1 MIDEGNLKGA
11 NGAGGQPRLKRVLGM
26 WDLVIYGIVLIQP
39 IAPVG
44 IFGIA
49 QKLSRGHVVTTII
62 FAMFAIMLTAYSYGR
77 MAGLYPSAGSAFT
90 YVTHGLNAHL
100 GFLVGWAMV
109 LDYLM
114 IPLINTIFGA
124 LTLTRLIP
132 GIPYVVWV
140 FLISGGILL
149 LNLRGIRT
157 AAWANSILL
166 LVMSSVVAAFVILG
180 VHYLFHRQGWSGVF
194 SFQPFYDPKTFNVHA
209 VATATSLAA
218 LTYIGFDG
226 VTMLAEEVR
235 EPKRTVP
242 LATVLVC
249 LFTGIFSAVE
259 VYLGQRIWPNY
270 HTFPN
275 LETAFLDVTRRAGGP
290 LLFEAMGVVLFLA
303 CVGSGL
309 AGQLG
314 AARLLYGMGRDN
326 VLPQRLFGRLDPK
339 RSSPSFNICLVS
351 VLVFA
356 GALLLSYERVAE
368 LLNFGAFLGFM
379 GVNLAAIREL
389 YFLPH
394 RKSERRLLTGVIVPG
409 LGFLFCL
416 SIWWSLP
423 VPAKAAGGLWFAI
436 GVGYDAIKTRGFKM
450 APGTLDFNG
459 L

>member
-1 MIDEGNLKGA
+1 MIDQDSPKGA
-11 NGAGGQPRLKRVLGM
+11 DGAGGQPRLKRVLGL

-49 QKLSRGHVVTTII
+49 QKLSRGHVATTVIL
-62 FAMFAIMLTAYSYGR
+62 AMFAIMLTAFSYGR

-114 IPLINTIFGA
+114 IPLINTIFGS
-124 LTLTRLIP
+124 LTLCRLIP
-132 GIPYVVWV
+132 GVPYVVWV
-140 FLISGGILL
+140 VLISGGILL
-149 LNLRGIRT
+149 LNLRGIRA
-157 AAWANSILL
+157 AAWADSILL
-166 LVMSSVVAAFVILG
+166 LVMSSVVAAFVILA
-180 VHYLFHRQGWSGVF
+180 VHYLFHRQGWNGVF
-194 SFQPFYDPKTFNVHA
+194 SFQPFYDPKTFDVHA

-235 EPKRTVP
+235 EPRRTVP

-249 LFTGIFSAVE
+249 LFTGIFSAIE

-309 AGQLG
+309 TGQLG

-326 VLPQRLFGRLDPK
+326 VLPRRLFGRLDPK
-339 RSSPSFNICLVS
+339 RSSPTFNICLVS

-389 YFLPH
+389 YFRP
-394 RKSERRLLTGVIVPG
+394 RGKSERRLLTGVIIPG

-416 SIWWSLP
+416 SIWWRLP
-423 VPAKAAGGLWFAI
+423 VPAKAAGGLWFAF
-436 GVGYDAIKTRGFKM
+436 GVGYDAIRTRGFQT